1 MKTLFLSNSYAI
13 FKANKEK
20 ISNNKKQKSE
30 SLNSTSTNEND
41 SFEKKEKSI
50 KNNLLINHP
59 QFKNLSPSNLNSMF
73 KQIMFQES
81 EKIKPI
87 LKKDDFKNQ
96 NDINEIH
103 RAILIDWLI
112 NVHLYLKLS
121 DECLF
126 LTIRIIDQ
134 FLGNIK
140 NFEKKNLELLG
151 ICSLFISSKFFESIH
166 IKIEDLL
173 TLCENAYSK
182 NEIISFER
190 YLYSQINY
198 EIEQDSIINL
208 FDMLCLI
215 FNFNLIEYNLGKFFL
230 ELTLLDIQFY
240 EYQRTVIALAATY
253 LVMKVNIQRH
263 KNYKNCFLYLQNQKY
278 DEIIL
283 KNCSKRILK
292 LWKDVKKY
300 KKYNS
305 SLQKFNLIY
314 NQSHENEEEV
324 EMLF

>member
-1 MKTLFLSNSYAI
+1 MLPICLSQTYAS
-13 FKANKEK
+13 FKLN
-20 ISNNKKQKSE
+20 KQKKSKRKNE
-30 SLNSTSTNEND
+30 KSLSFNSTSTNEND
-41 SFEKKEKSI
+41 SFEKKEE
-50 KNNLLINHP
+50 NNQNILLINHP
-59 QFKNLSPSNLNSMF
+59 QFNKLSPSNLNLIF

-87 LKKDDFKNQ
+87 LTKNDFKNQ
-96 NDINEIH
+96 IDINESH
-103 RAILIDWLI
+103 RSILIDWLI

-126 LTIRIIDQ
+126 LTIRIVDK

-140 NFEKKNLELLG
+140 NFDKKNLELLG

-173 TLCENAYSK
+173 TLCENAYCK

-190 YLYSQINY
+190 FLFSKINY

-208 FDMLCLI
+208 FDMMGLI
-215 FNFNLIEYNLGKFFL
+215 FNFNLNEYNLGKFLL

-240 EYQRTVIALAATY
+240 EYQRTLIALAVTY
-253 LVMKVNIQRH
+253 LVMKVNIERH
-263 KNYKNCFLYLQNQKY
+263 QNYKNCFLYLKNQKH
-278 DEIIL
+278 DEILL
-283 KNCSKRILK
+283 KSCSKQILK
-292 LWKDVKKY
+292 LWNDIKIS

-305 SLQKFNLIY
+305 SLQKFDLL
-314 NQSHENEEEV
+314 NQQNNDNEEI

>member
-41 SFEKKEKSI
+41 SFEKEI
-50 KNNLLINHP
+50 IQNNLLIHHP
-59 QFKNLSPSNLNSMF
+59 QFNKLSPSNLNLIF
-73 KQIMFQES
+73 KQIMHQES
-81 EKIKPI
+81 EKINPI
-87 LKKDDFKNQ
+87 LTKEHFKNQ
-96 NDINEIH
+96 LDINLIH
-103 RAILIDWLI
+103 RAVLIDWLI
-112 NVHLYLKLS
+112 NVNLYLKLS

-126 LTIRIIDQ
+126 LTIRIVDK

-140 NFEKKNLELLG
+140 NFDKKKLELLG

-182 NEIISFER
+182 NEIITFER
-190 YLYSQINY
+190 FLFSKINY

-208 FDMLCLI
+208 FDMMGLI
-215 FNFNLIEYNLGKFFL
+215 FNFNLNEYNLGKFLL

-240 EYQRTVIALAATY
+240 EYQRTLIALAVTY
-253 LVMKVNIQRH
+253 LVMKVNIERH
-263 KNYKNCFLYLQNQKY
+263 QNYKNCFLYLKNQKH
-278 DEIIL
+278 DEILL
-283 KNCSKRILK
+283 KSCSKQILK
-292 LWKDVKKY
+292 LWNDIKIS

-305 SLQKFNLIY
+305 SLQKFDLL
-314 NQSHENEEEV
+314 NQQNNDNEEI

>member
-1 MKTLFLSNSYAI
+1 MLPICLSQTYAS
-13 FKANKEK
+13 FK
-20 ISNNKKQKSE
+20 SNKQKKTQTKNE
-30 SLNSTSTNEND
+30 KSLSFNSTSTNEND
-41 SFEKKEKSI
+41 SFEKKEE
-50 KNNLLINHP
+50 NNQNILLINHP
-59 QFKNLSPSNLNSMF
+59 QFNKLSPSNLNSIF
-73 KQIMFQES
+73 KQIMYQES
-81 EKIKPI
+81 EKINPI
-87 LKKDDFKNQ
+87 LTKNDFRDQ
-96 NDINEIH
+96 IDINESH

-305 SLQKFNLIY
+305 SLQKFNLIN
-314 NQSHENEEEV
+314 NQSQENEEEV

>member
-1 MKTLFLSNSYAI
+1 MFPFCLSQTYSS
-13 FKANKEK
+13 FKLN
-20 ISNNKKQKSE
+20 KQKKTKRKNE
-30 SLNSTSTNEND
+30 KSLSFNSTSTNEND
-41 SFEKKEKSI
+41 SFEKKEE
-50 KNNLLINHP
+50 NNQNILLINHP
-59 QFKNLSPSNLNSMF
+59 QFNKLSPSNLNSIF
-73 KQIMFQES
+73 KQIMYQES
-81 EKIKPI
+81 EKINPI
-87 LKKDDFKNQ
+87 LTKDDFKNQ
-96 NDINEIH
+96 IDINESH

-173 TLCENAYSK
+173 TLCENAYCK

-190 YLYSQINY
+190 FLFSKINY

-208 FDMLCLI
+208 FDMMGLI
-215 FNFNLIEYNLGKFFL
+215 FNFNLNEYNLGKFLL

-240 EYQRTVIALAATY
+240 EYQRTLIALAVTY
-253 LVMKVNIQRH
+253 LVMKVNIERH
-263 KNYKNCFLYLQNQKY
+263 QNYKNCFLYLKNQIH
-278 DEIIL
+278 DEILL
-283 KNCSKRILK
+283 KSCSKQILK
-292 LWKDVKKY
+292 LWNDIKIS

-305 SLQKFNLIY
+305 SLQKFDLL
-314 NQSHENEEEV
+314 NQQNNDNEEI